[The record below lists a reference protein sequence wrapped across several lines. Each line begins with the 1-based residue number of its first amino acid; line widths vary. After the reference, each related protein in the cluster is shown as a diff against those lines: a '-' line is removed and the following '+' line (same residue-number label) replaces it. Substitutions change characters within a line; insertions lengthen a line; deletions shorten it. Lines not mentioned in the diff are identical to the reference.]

1 MKLLFE
7 KIWKQEGNPQ
17 IQSPTMTFEEMKE
30 GKSLLEAVINAVCI
44 EATELKI
51 TQSLECLNRW
61 VNQNKNFKKINRLKI
76 NENCILS

>member
-1 MKLLFE
+1 
-7 KIWKQEGNPQ
+7 
-17 IQSPTMTFEEMKE
+17 MTFEEMKE